1 MYHLGV
7 PDIRPTLD
15 VKTQQFS
22 HKSTMDSQPSPDNAE
37 STYDVVRRLADSA
50 EMIVWEAGVD
60 GFCTYLDPSTRKII
74 PLACKIQIDDWA
86 RFIHPEDYP
95 RAAQLVRL
103 AREQEREYKLEY
115 RVMRT
120 DGSVRWFMSTGT
132 PRMAADG
139 SLTGY
144 FGSLIDITDHHDAQA
159 QLQRS
164 ATEHRLMTES
174 ARDLISHSDANDVY
188 AYVSP
193 SHKDIL
199 GYERTELIGT
209 HLYDYIH
216 PDDLLPQ
223 PQLATPGSAPTARGL
238 VKIRFRH
245 KLGHW
250 VWLSASTR
258 TIRDKDSGAKLG
270 IVSVARDITAQLEAE
285 RELTRREERFRS
297 LTSLS
302 SDWYWETD
310 TESRFSFLSEGI
322 FKRLGIQPDR
332 LIGTPFQANVADLK
346 SPGYLACIDA
356 LAQRVA
362 FKDVIYPVES
372 PDHPGVVRFVRL
384 SGEPFYEDGAFCG
397 YRGVSRDVTR
407 EVRTA
412 KALERLATSDVLTEL
427 PNRAVLQNCLAQ
439 RLEVHQAHQHHPA
452 QAVFFIDLDDFKEV
466 NDSLGHGA
474 GDLLLK
480 EIARRLVSCVRP
492 EDVVA
497 RLGGDEFVVLAEC
510 TDGIPA
516 AQRIAERIT
525 GILDSP
531 ALILG
536 HEVKARAS
544 IGISIAPC
552 DGMTSDLLLQN
563 ADTALYRAKAA
574 GGGRFCFFTA
584 EMGETSRARMTMQ
597 SALRHALERNE
608 FTVHYQPR
616 VDLRTM
622 RTTGMEALLRWHHPQ
637 LGDIPPAQ
645 FIPLAEEIGLIN
657 DIGDWVMEHAAIQ
670 AFAWSQRFEVPLKV
684 SVNLSV
690 RQFHSHRLLRS
701 VRHALRVSGLPPRLL
716 ELELTETGLMEDP
729 EFAAGLLKELKK
741 LGIHLSVDDFGTGY
755 SSLAYLCRFP
765 LDSLKL
771 DRSFLQISPD
781 EVNPRRLAEAIINL
795 AHTLRLTVVAE
806 GVESAE
812 HLSFLRTTS
821 CDEIQGSCISD
832 ALPADRF
839 EAFLATTFACQPA
852 AQDT

>member
-1 MYHLGV
+1 
-7 PDIRPTLD
+7 
-15 VKTQQFS
+15 
-22 HKSTMDSQPSPDNAE
+22 MDSQPSPDNAE
-37 STYDVVRRLADSA
+37 TMHDIVRRLADSA

-74 PLACKIQIDDWA
+74 PSACKLKIDDWA

-95 RAAQLVRL
+95 GAVQLVRL
-103 AREQEREYKLEY
+103 ARQQEREYKLEY
-115 RVMRT
+115 RVMRS

-132 PRMAADG
+132 PRMAEDG
-139 SLTGY
+139 NLAGY
-144 FGSLIDITDHHDAQA
+144 FGSLVDITDHHDAQA

-174 ARDLISHSDANDVY
+174 ARDLISHSDASDVY
-188 AYVSP
+188 VYVSP
-193 SHKDIL
+193 SHKHIL

-209 HLYDYIH
+209 YLYDYIH

-223 PQLATPGSAPTARGL
+223 PQHPSMEPAPAARGL

-270 IVSVARDITAQLEAE
+270 IVSVARDITAQLAAE
-285 RELTRREERFRS
+285 RELKRREERFRS

-310 TESRFSFLSEGI
+310 PASRFTFLSEGI
-322 FKRLGIQPDR
+322 FKRLGIEPTK
-332 LIGTPFQANVADLK
+332 LIGTPFQANVADLE
-346 SPGYLACIDA
+346 SPGYLACVDA
-356 LAQRVA
+356 LEQRVA
-362 FKDVIYPVES
+362 FKDVIYPVVS
-372 PDHPGVVRFVRL
+372 TDHPGVVRFIRL
-384 SGEPFYEDGAFCG
+384 SGEPFYEEGAFCG

-439 RLEVHQAHQHHPA
+439 RLETYQQQFQQQSHLQQHQAPPPPPV

-480 EIARRLVSCVRP
+480 EIARRLVTCVRP

-510 TDGIPA
+510 IDGSPA

-525 GILDSP
+525 AILDAP
-531 ALILG
+531 ALIMG

-544 IGISIAPC
+544 IGISIAPR

-574 GGGRFCFFTA
+574 GGGHFCFFTA
-584 EMGETSRARMTMQ
+584 EMGETSRARMSMQ
-597 SALRHALERNE
+597 SALRHALARNE
-608 FTVHYQPR
+608 FKVHYQPKI
-616 VDLRTM
+616 DLRTM
-622 RTTGMEALLRWHHPQ
+622 RPTGMEALLRWQHPQ
-637 LGDIPPAQ
+637 LGDVPPAQ
-645 FIPLAEEIGLIN
+645 FIPVAEEIGLIN
-657 DIGDWVMEHAAIQ
+657 DIGDWVMEQAAIQ
-670 AFAWSQRFEVPLKV
+670 AFTWSRQFEVPLKV

-690 RQFHSHRLLRS
+690 RQLHSRRLLQS
-701 VRHALRVSGLPPRLL
+701 VRHALLNSGLPPRQL
-716 ELELTETGLMEDP
+716 ELELTETGLMENP
-729 EFAAGLLKELKK
+729 EFAAGLLNELKT
-741 LGIHLSVDDFGTGY
+741 LGIQLSVDDFGTGY

-771 DRSFLQISPD
+771 DRSFLQIRPN
-781 EVNPRRLAEAIINL
+781 EVNPRRLAEAIVSL
-795 AHTLRLTVVAE
+795 AHTLRLKVVAE

-832 ALPADRF
+832 ALPPDKF
-839 EAFLATTFACQPA
+839 EAFLARTFAAKFPA
-852 AQDT
+852 HHETYDS

>member
-1 MYHLGV
+1 
-7 PDIRPTLD
+7 
-15 VKTQQFS
+15 
-22 HKSTMDSQPSPDNAE
+22 MDSQPSQDHAS
-37 STYDVVRRLADSA
+37 STHDIVRRLADSA
-50 EMIVWEAGVD
+50 DMIVWEASVD
-60 GFCTYLDPSTRKII
+60 GFCTYLDPSSRKFI
-74 PLACKIQIDDWA
+74 ASGCSVQIEDWA

-95 RAAQLVRL
+95 RAVQLVRQ
-103 AREQEREYKLEY
+103 ARAQESEYKLEY
-115 RVMRT
+115 RIVRT
-120 DGSVRWFMSTGT
+120 DGSIRWFLSTGT
-132 PRMAADG
+132 PRVAEDG

-144 FGSLIDITDHHDAQA
+144 FGSLIDITDHHHAQA
-159 QLQRS
+159 QLQRG

-188 AYVSP
+188 VYVSP

-209 HLYDYIH
+209 YLYDYIH

-223 PQLATPGSAPTARGL
+223 PQSPSPESAPASRGL

-250 VWLSASTR
+250 IWLSASTR

-270 IVSVARDITAQLEAE
+270 IVSVARDITAQLVAE
-285 RELTRREERFRS
+285 RELRRREERFRS

-310 TESRFSFLSEGI
+310 PDSRFTFVSEGI
-322 FKRLGIQPDR
+322 LKRLGIEPAK

-346 SPGYLACIDA
+346 SPGYLACVDA
-356 LAQRVA
+356 LEKRIA

-372 PDHPGVVRFVRL
+372 SDHPGVVRFVRL
-384 SGEPFYEDGAFCG
+384 SGEPFYEEGTFCG

-427 PNRAVLQNCLAQ
+427 PNRAVLQNCLAK
-439 RLEVHQAHQHHPA
+439 RLEAHLQHDLQNQQHHALQHPPA

-480 EIARRLVSCVRP
+480 EIARRLVTCVRP

-510 TDGIPA
+510 IDGIPA

-525 GILDSP
+525 AILDTP
-531 ALILG
+531 ALVMG

-544 IGISIAPC
+544 IGISIAPR

-574 GGGRFCFFTA
+574 GGGHFCFFTA
-584 EMGETSRARMTMQ
+584 EMGETSRARMAMQ
-597 SALRHALERNE
+597 SALRHALGRNE
-608 FTVHYQPR
+608 FKVHYQPR

-637 LGDIPPAQ
+637 LGDVPPAQ
-645 FIPLAEEIGLIN
+645 FIPVAEEIGLIN
-657 DIGDWVMEHAAIQ
+657 DIGDWVTEQAAIQ
-670 AFAWSQRFEVPLKV
+670 AFAWSELFEVPLKV

-690 RQFHSHRLLRS
+690 RQLHSRRLLQS
-701 VRHALRVSGLPPRLL
+701 VRHALRVSGLPPRQL

-729 EFAAGLLKELKK
+729 EFAAGLLKELKT
-741 LGIHLSVDDFGTGY
+741 LGIQLSVDDFGTGY

-771 DRSFLQISPD
+771 DRSFLQIRPN
-781 EVNPRRLAEAIINL
+781 EVNPRRLAEAIISL
-795 AHTLRLTVVAE
+795 AHTLRLKVVAE
-806 GVESAE
+806 GVESSE

-832 ALPADRF
+832 ALPAVRF
-839 EAFLATTFACQPA
+839 EAFLARTFATHFT
-852 AQDT
+852 AQHAGYDT

>member
-1 MYHLGV
+1 
-7 PDIRPTLD
+7 
-15 VKTQQFS
+15 
-22 HKSTMDSQPSPDNAE
+22 
-37 STYDVVRRLADSA
+37 
-50 EMIVWEAGVD
+50 MIVWEASLD
-60 GFCTYLDPSTRKII
+60 GYCTYLDPSTRQFISSG
-74 PLACKIQIDDWA
+74 CRVQIEDWG

-95 RAAQLVRL
+95 RAVQFVRM
-103 AREQEREYKLEY
+103 ARAQEREYKLEY
-115 RVMRT
+115 RIVRT
-120 DGSVRWFMSTGT
+120 DGSIRWFLSTGT
-132 PRMAADG
+132 PRVAEDG

-144 FGSLIDITDHHDAQA
+144 FGSLVDITDHHHAQA

-188 AYVSP
+188 VYVSP

-209 HLYDYIH
+209 YLYDYIH
-216 PDDLLPQ
+216 PDDLRPQ
-223 PQLATPGSAPTARGL
+223 PPSPESATAPRGL

-250 VWLSASTR
+250 IWLSASTR

-270 IVSVARDITAQLEAE
+270 IVSVARDITAQLAAE
-285 RELTRREERFRS
+285 RELRRREERFRS

-302 SDWYWETD
+302 ADWYWETD
-310 TESRFSFLSEGI
+310 PDSRFTFLSEGI
-322 FKRLGIQPDR
+322 FKRLGIEPAR

-346 SPGYLACIDA
+346 SPGYLAAVDA
-356 LAQRVA
+356 LEKRIA

-372 PDHPGVVRFVRL
+372 PDHPGVVRFIRL
-384 SGEPFYEDGAFCG
+384 SGEPFYEEGTFCG

-439 RLEVHQAHQHHPA
+439 RLEAHLQQQAQHQHPAA

-480 EIARRLVSCVRP
+480 EIARRLVTCVRP

-525 GILDSP
+525 AILDAP
-531 ALILG
+531 ALIMG

-544 IGISIAPC
+544 IGISIAPR

-574 GGGRFCFFTA
+574 GGGHFCFFTA
-584 EMGETSRARMTMQ
+584 EMGETSRARMAMQ

-608 FTVHYQPR
+608 FKVHYQPR

-622 RTTGMEALLRWHHPQ
+622 RTTGMEALLRWQHPQ
-637 LGDIPPAQ
+637 LGDVPPAQ
-645 FIPLAEEIGLIN
+645 FIPVAEEIGLIN
-657 DIGDWVMEHAAIQ
+657 DIGDWVMEQAAIQ
-670 AFAWSQRFEVPLKV
+670 AFAWSQQFEVPLKV

-690 RQFHSHRLLRS
+690 RQLHSRRLLQS
-701 VRHALRVSGLPPRLL
+701 VRHALRISGLPPRQL

-729 EFAAGLLKELKK
+729 EFAAALLKELKT
-741 LGIHLSVDDFGTGY
+741 LGIQLSVDDFGTGY

-771 DRSFLQISPD
+771 DRSFLQIRPN
-781 EVNPRRLAEAIINL
+781 EINPRRLAEAIVSL
-795 AHTLRLTVVAE
+795 AHTLRLKVVAE

-832 ALPADRF
+832 ALPAERF
-839 EAFLATTFACQPA
+839 EAFLARTFATQHVGL
-852 AQDT
+852 DT